1 MAETTDVV
9 DVEHNTSQWFA
20 NASSFQLHQPI
31 FNYNA
36 STSQPGSVPVP
47 GSNTAPSP
55 SSSNQLTRTKFPTES
70 ELYSQL
76 LWLEKRGYP
85 LWIPAPSQPIPVEFK
100 KQGVRIGDVGI
111 LTTTGG
117 FDYLFNACLP
127 HNDPAN
133 SAGLPE
139 GFEPLVVDQGHISQ
153 WQDMYPPGS
162 HVSSCWD
169 DIQVTLLP
177 QSQTKIPG
185 VPDEVGAGMSFVP
198 RRSTGAL
205 LILPEGASSTD
216 HKSLDEFRDYG
227 IIWARKWFQFANSPP
242 YSRGTKNLY
251 LVTGCDKTRAWGVA
265 CFLDAPVGSVIMHFV
280 PTAGELPK
288 YRFSRRDYAKVQ
300 SGSDTSGNH
309 SGCIFTRGFKIAIR
323 RRPVIRTTT
332 VKVTNF
338 AELNPDVNDIFQS
351 QNNVRSFSP
360 WARMLRHRGGG
371 TSSDLVDEDVSDRDS
386 HPFRA
391 RVYHPSDDINDWIL
405 RQFPQVDIAM
415 THDEDLSAVINEDE
429 TEVPTTK
436 EFIRRLSNYLTFS
449 EDGDICTAYFNVP
462 RSPVK
467 VIALQVSMESWKE
480 GQDQHVISNLNDMS
494 VDTRHSPYQNKAATL
509 ALNNLEIG
517 RSSPH
522 SPTRHIHI

>member
-1 MAETTDVV
+1 MP
-9 DVEHNTSQWFA
+9 HR
-20 NASSFQLHQPI
+20 
-31 FNYNA
+31 
-36 STSQPGSVPVP
+36 SVPVP

-391 RVYHPSDDINDWIL
+391 RVFHLPMLYIQD
-405 RQFPQVDIAM
+405 
-415 THDEDLSAVINEDE
+415 
-429 TEVPTTK
+429 TEH
-436 EFIRRLSNYLTFS
+436 
-449 EDGDICTAYFNVP
+449 
-462 RSPVK
+462 
-467 VIALQVSMESWKE
+467 SM
-480 GQDQHVISNLNDMS
+480 
-494 VDTRHSPYQNKAATL
+494 
-509 ALNNLEIG
+509 
-517 RSSPH
+517 
-522 SPTRHIHI
+522 